1 MDITERLDRGSSTV
15 PASPDAGVAGNTR
28 LTSISGMVLIVLLAG
43 EGVTILSVRQLI
55 AVHVFVGVLL
65 IAPVLL
71 KTASIGYRFVRYYTG
86 SAPYVQK
93 GPPHPVL
100 RILGPVVIASSLAV
114 LGTGV
119 GLLAVTPG
127 GPGLL
132 LFAHKASFVV
142 WAAVMTVHVLGHLRE
157 AVLSS
162 WREFRV
168 TKLVPMVRG
177 GTGRL
182 VLVAVVLAVGV
193 AAAVI
198 VMPVATPWTAR

>member
-1 MDITERLDRGSSTV
+1 VDITERLDRGSSTV

>member
-1 MDITERLDRGSSTV
+1 VDITERLDRGSSTV
-15 PASPDAGVAGNTR
+15 PASPDAGVEGNTR

-71 KTASIGYRFVRYYTG
+71 KTASTGYRFVRYYTG